1 MIIAKIADSMTVL
14 VDKAIAK
21 FNKMNFA
28 DVRSFSAQLI
38 LSLLTLD
45 LKFKLKM
52 FVLTL
57 QNFIN
62 DVIIEASWINSTN
75 SCHRSRGNLCQIYSP

>member
-1 MIIAKIADSMTVL
+1 MNIAKIADSMSVL

-21 FNKMNFA
+21 FNNMNFA

-38 LSLLTLD
+38 LSLHTQ
-45 LKFKLKM
+45 FKLKM

-57 QNFIN
+57 LNFIN

-75 SCHRSRGNLCQIYSP
+75 SYRRSRGNLCQIYSP

>member
-28 DVRSFSAQLI
+28 DVRSFSAQFI
-38 LSLLTLD
+38 LSLLTPD

-57 QNFIN
+57 LNFIN

-75 SCHRSRGNLCQIYSP
+75 SCRRSRGNLFQIYSP